1 MWHALR
7 ISLKSDPNF
16 VSSVTDLLRS
26 TSRNIILVTGGAC
39 LIWQF
44 LIADDVGRHLG
55 FAFIPV
61 TGVIILTCALS
72 LWLLGRYY
80 LLAQAIWHLGIATAI
95 TLIIYLFRQSEVV
108 FLYVLLPLMAS
119 VTLGWTAGL
128 LAEGLAIGLVLGL
141 GPGLGWIPISNG
153 YAASVIVGGIFAGL
167 LGGAA
172 TQTLLTVT
180 QWSLFSFEQARQKME
195 EARDRQAKLRQVQE
209 DLIQANGELARLSD
223 RLRVMYR
230 VAEEARRAKEE
241 FVANVSHELRTPL
254 NMIIGFSEMIT
265 ESPQVYGEK
274 LPPALLADI
283 AVIQRNSQHL
293 AKLVDDV
300 LDLSQIEARRMA
312 LSKEWTSPYEIIEE
326 ATRVVEPLFKSKG
339 LSLEVELPPDLP
351 LIFCDRT
358 RIRQVVINL
367 LSNAGRFTERGGAW
381 VKIWREEGH
390 MMISV
395 IDTGPGIPLADRER
409 LFEPFQQ
416 ADSSI
421 RRRYGGSG
429 LGLSISKRF
438 VEMHG
443 GKIWVESPSPVAHS
457 QGQLGANGNG
467 VGTTITFSL
476 PIEPPTPTA
485 HAAHDIKR
493 WFSPYSRYEY
503 RVRTRRSEAPA
514 PVVNPRFVLLEKG
527 KMLQRLFR
535 RYSDNV
541 EIVSVQSPEEAIHE
555 LKRSPAQALIANLSP
570 LEDAS
575 AMMDRLA
582 DLPYGTPVMTCWAPG
597 EDEAARQLG
606 VTRYLLKPITREKL
620 LSALEDLGGEVETI
634 LLVDDEPGQLQLL
647 TRMLSATRRGYRI
660 LQARDGQQAL
670 NLLRQRRPDAMLL
683 DLIMP
688 GKDGFRVLHE
698 KGQDPTIRE
707 IPVIVVSCKDPTGG
721 PVVSERLTVTRNG
734 GLSGPILLD
743 CIQVI
748 SEILAPTIQPAGQG
762 QPGRPAA

>member
-7 ISLKSDPNF
+7 ISLKSDPDF

-26 TSRNIILVTGGAC
+26 TSRNIIFATGGVC

-44 LIADDVGRHLG
+44 LVADDVGRLLG
-55 FAFIPV
+55 LAFIPV
-61 TGVIILTCALS
+61 TGIVILTCGLS
-72 LWLLGRYY
+72 LWLLRRCY
-80 LLAQAIWHLGIATAI
+80 LTAQVVWHAGIVAAI
-95 TLIIYLFRQSEVV
+95 TLIIYLFRQPEAV
-108 FLYVLLPLMAS
+108 FLYALLPLMAS
-119 VTLGWTAGL
+119 VTMSWLAGL
-128 LAEGLAIGLVLGL
+128 LAEGLVIGLVLGL
-141 GPGLGWIPISNG
+141 GPGLELISLSKG
-153 YAASVIVGGIFAGL
+153 YVASVIAGGAFTAL

-195 EARDRQAKLRQVQE
+195 EARDRQAELRQVQE
-209 DLIQANGELARLSD
+209 DLIQANKELARLSD
-223 RLRVMYR
+223 RLKVMYR

-265 ESPQVYGEK
+265 ESPQVYGDK

-300 LDLSQIEARRMA
+300 LDLSQIEAGRMA
-312 LSKEWTSPYEIIEE
+312 LSKERASLYEIIEE

-339 LSLEVELPPDLP
+339 LFLNVELPPDLP

-381 VKIWREEGH
+381 VKVWRKEGH
-390 MMISV
+390 VMISV

-443 GKIWVESPSPVAHS
+443 GKIWVESPSSVNGS
-457 QGQLGANGNG
+457 QSWIGTDEGGP
-467 VGTTITFSL
+467 GTTITFSL
-476 PIEPPTPTA
+476 PIEPPAPTDQ
-485 HAAHDIKR
+485 AANDIRR
-493 WFSPYSRYEY
+493 WFSPYSGYEY
-503 RVRTRRSEAPA
+503 RVRTRRSKAPA

-527 KMLQRLFR
+527 KTLQRLFS
-535 RYSDNV
+535 RYADNV
-541 EIVSVQSPEEAIHE
+541 EIVSVQSLEEAIHE
-555 LKRSPAQALIANLSP
+555 LRRSPAQAFIVNLSP

-575 AMMDRLA
+575 TIMEQLA
-582 DLPYGTPVMTCWAPG
+582 NLPYSTPVMTCWVPG
-597 EDEAARQLG
+597 EDEAAKQLG

-620 LSALEDLGGEVETI
+620 LSALESLGEDVETI

-647 TRMLSATRRGYRI
+647 TRMLSATRRGYRV
-660 LQARDGQQAL
+660 LQAKSGQQAL
-670 NLLRQRRPDAMLL
+670 NLLRQRRPDVMLL

-698 KGQDPTIRE
+698 KSLDPTIRE

-721 PVVSERLTVTRNG
+721 PVVSKRLTVTRNG
-734 GLSGPILLD
+734 GLSAPVLLD
-743 CIQVI
+743 CIQAI
-748 SEILAPTIQPAGQG
+748 SEILAPAVRPAGRER
-762 QPGRPAA
+762 PGRPAA